1 MNDVNYML
9 KIITKTKLSIILN
22 RYNIKNN
29 NLNNIFEL
37 YPYKYH
43 FKNNI
48 FYILENYYFLYFKKL

>member
-1 MNDVNYML
+1 ML
-9 KIITKTKLSIILN
+9 KIITKTELSIILN

-37 YPYKYH
+37 YPYKYY

-48 FYILENYYFLYFKKL
+48 FYILENFNNQIISKYYYRI